1 MAKKVTVQ
9 VLGGGGSKTYDSF
22 TTIADVKRGLN
33 LTSHTAQL
41 NGEPASDSAQLS
53 DFAFVSLTP
62 AVKGG

>member
-9 VLGGGGSKTYDSF
+9 VLGGGTKTYDNF
-22 TTIADVKRGLN
+22 NTIGDVKKALN
-33 LTSHTAQL
+33 LSSHTAQL
-41 NGEPASDSAQLS
+41 NGDPANDGTGLT